1 MIKLRVNEQ
10 CHNFADSFGHN
21 WEYFES
27 NITDA
32 INTAFLRTDSI
43 EMNESDWSRL
53 YYHKNNG
60 CFMISAYRNE
70 NTEEVNKQKT
80 DKLAKEIKSKGL
92 GYIRILGGFIENKG
106 TENEV
111 EVIEESFFV
120 PKPKNYTDEDFFK
133 IAINFCKDYNQDSV
147 LISLPNYTQFGYYDK
162 QGKFDFSPGDRM
174 IFNKEHIKEYF
185 SELVYGRRHHIK
197 FAFSEWIAVR
207 HPSSVSQSVWMN
219 KYNELNR

>member
-1 MIKLRVNEQ
+1 MIKLQIKETK
-10 CHNFADSFGHN
+10 HNYTDSFGHN
-21 WEYFES
+21 WEYFEP
-27 NITDA
+27 NIDEI
-32 INTAFLRTDSI
+32 INSAFLRVDNI

-70 NTEEVNKQKT
+70 NSEEVNKQKT
-80 DKLAKEIKSKGL
+80 DKLASELKNKNL
-92 GYIRILGGFIENKG
+92 GFIRILGGFIENKG
-106 TENEV
+106 TPNEV
-111 EVIEESFFV
+111 EVVEESFFV
-120 PKPKNYTDEDFFK
+120 PKPKGVSDEDFFDV
-133 IAINFCKDYNQDSV
+133 AIQLCKNYDQDSV
-147 LISLPNYTQFGYYDK
+147 LISLPNYTDFGYYNK